1 MPSGFSYATELTGL
15 RSKLILIIMKEIV
28 RYHKCFVCGENNHH
42 GLKAKFYWDGE
53 KAFTELSAEEV
64 FEGYPGI
71 YHGGIISTLLDEVMI
86 KAILADEIY
95 AVTAEMTVKYKRPVK
110 VGDRLKFTGRV
121 ESSKGRIYYTVGEV
135 TDETGNLFAT
145 ATGKYLE
152 AKSDLKES
160 LKLAN
165 EA

>member
-1 MPSGFSYATELTGL
+1 MPSGFSYANELTGQW
-15 RSKLILIIMKEIV
+15 SKLTLSVMKEIV

-42 GLKAKFYWDGE
+42 GLKAKFYWDGA

-95 AVTAEMTVKYKRPVK
+95 AVTAELTVKYKRPVK
-110 VGDRLKFTGRV
+110 VGDRLKFTGWV

-152 AKSDLKES
+152 AKDDLRES
-160 LKLAN
+160 LRLAN
-165 EA
+165 KA